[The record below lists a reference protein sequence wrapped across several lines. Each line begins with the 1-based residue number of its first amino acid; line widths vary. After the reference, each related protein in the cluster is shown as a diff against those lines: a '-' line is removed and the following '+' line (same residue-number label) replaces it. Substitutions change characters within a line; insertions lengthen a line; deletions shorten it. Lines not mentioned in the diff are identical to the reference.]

1 MKNVVLR
8 SCNDYRYEEVQS
20 SMIKLLEDLG
30 GLEKYIKRNSTVFIK
45 LNLLMKKNPN
55 EVTTTHPMILK
66 ILAEELLKLDCNI
79 IVGDSPGG
87 PYTINALKGVYKTC
101 GIEDVCNDLGIN
113 LNYDTSEIKVEN
125 KNGKILKYMN
135 VIKPIT
141 EVDHVINVCKLKT
154 HMMATFT
161 GGVKNLFGVIPGVSK
176 AEYHFKMPEV
186 KDFTEAL
193 VDICEYVSPSLTIM
207 DGVIGMEGEG
217 PSAGTP
223 RKVGLILGSTNP
235 YALDVV
241 ACKIINL
248 DPLEVPTVQRSVE
261 RKLISKDFTDIN
273 VLGEKIEDKIITD
286 YKIPTT
292 KSISFLRGMVPKSI
306 EVFVNKKLA
315 GKPIVVNNKCI
326 GCGEC
331 SRVCPPQV
339 INMENKLPNIDLDVC
354 IRCFCCHELCPK
366 KAIKVRRPFIYK
378 FIK

>member
-1 MKNVVLR
+1 MKNVALR
-8 SCNDYRYEEVQS
+8 SCNDYRYEEVKS
-20 SMIKLLEDLG
+20 AMTILLNDLG

-45 LNLLMKKNPN
+45 LNLLMKKKPH
-55 EVTTTHPMILK
+55 EVTTTHPIILK
-66 ILAEELLKLDCNI
+66 VLAEELIKLQCNI

-87 PYTINALKGVYKTC
+87 PYTQSSLKGVYKTC
-101 GIEDVCNDLGIN
+101 GIEEVCNELGIT
-113 LNYDTSEIKVEN
+113 LNYDTSQIKVEN
-125 KNGKILKYMN
+125 RNGKILKYMN
-135 VIKPIT
+135 IIKPIT

-176 AEYHFKMPEV
+176 AEYHFKMPEI
-186 KDFTEAL
+186 KDFTQAL
-193 VDICEYVSPSLTIM
+193 VDICEYVNPTLTIM

-223 RKVGLILGSTNP
+223 RKVGVILGSTNP
-235 YALDVV
+235 YAIDVV

-248 DPLEVPTVQRSVE
+248 NPLEVPTVQRSIE
-261 RKLISKDFTDIN
+261 RNLILKDFKDIN
-273 VLGEKIEDKIITD
+273 ILGESIEDKIIVD

-292 KSISFLRGMVPKSI
+292 KSISFLRGKVPRNI
-306 EVFVNKKLA
+306 ELFINKKLT
-315 GKPIVVNNKCI
+315 GKPIVMPNKCI

-331 SRVCPPQV
+331 SRVCPPKV
-339 INMENKLPNIDLDVC
+339 IAMKNKLPNIDLNLC

-366 KAIKVRRPFIYK
+366 KAIKIKKPFIYK

>member
-1 MKNVVLR
+1 MKNVALR
-8 SCNDYRYEEVQS
+8 SCNDYRYEEVQN
-20 SMIKLLEDLG
+20 SMIKLLKDLG

-45 LNLLMKKNPN
+45 LNLLMKKKPN
-55 EVTTTHPMILK
+55 EVTTTHPMVLK
-66 ILAEELLKLDCNI
+66 VLAEELLKLDCTI

-87 PYTINALKGVYKTC
+87 PYTQNSLKGVYKTC
-101 GIEDVCNDLGIN
+101 GIEEICTELNIK
-113 LNYDTSEIKVEN
+113 LNYDTSEKKVEN

-135 VIKPIT
+135 VITPIT

-154 HMMATFT
+154 HVMATFT

-176 AEYHFKMPEV
+176 AEYHFKMPEI

-193 VDICEYVSPSLTIM
+193 VDICEYVNPTLTIM

-217 PSAGTP
+217 PSAGIP
-223 RKVGLILGSTNP
+223 RKVGVLLGSQSP

-241 ACKIINL
+241 ACRIINL
-248 DPLEVPTVQRSVE
+248 NPLDVPTIQRSVE
-261 RKLISKDFTDIN
+261 RNLLDNNLNDIN
-273 VLGEKIEDKIITD
+273 ILGEDINTKIIVD

-292 KSISFLRGMVPKSI
+292 KSISFLRGKVPKNI
-306 EVFVNKKLA
+306 EVFINKKLA
-315 GKPIVVNNKCI
+315 GKPIVMNSDCVS
-326 GCGEC
+326 CGEC
-331 SRVCPPQV
+331 SRVCPPKA
-339 INMENKLPNIDLDVC
+339 ISMENKIPLIDLDLC